1 MSGRD
6 PIHTAELDCRL
17 QILSNA
23 FQPVSTAM
31 GDHTEALPFIVASS
45 RPLKWKQRLFTLGY
59 ATMVAVAM
67 IGWCTALGWAAISL
81 VGRML
86 S

>member
-1 MSGRD
+1 VIQFT
-6 PIHTAELDCRL
+6 PLNLIAAYKHHVL
-17 QILSNA
+17 

-31 GDHTEALPFIVASS
+31 GDHTEALPFIVTSS
-45 RPLKWKQRLFTLGY
+45 RPLKWRQRLFAVSY
-59 ATMVAVAM
+59 AGAVAVAM

-81 VGRML
+81 IGRML